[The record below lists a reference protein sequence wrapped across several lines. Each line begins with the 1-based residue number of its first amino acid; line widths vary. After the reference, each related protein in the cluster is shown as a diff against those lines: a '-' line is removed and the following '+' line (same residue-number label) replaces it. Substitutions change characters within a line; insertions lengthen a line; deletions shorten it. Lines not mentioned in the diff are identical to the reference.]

1 MLCSTHWN
9 PESESEPSHREVI
22 GICSKCLGYVVML
35 NDRTQ
40 VPTCE
45 KCGAKKKRS
54 LPVVEM
60 E

>member
-9 PESESEPSHREVI
+9 PESEPSHREVI
-22 GICSKCLGYVVML
+22 GICSKCLGYVVMFM
-35 NDRTQ
+35 DRISE